1 VRRLDGKVAA
11 VTGAARGLGRRL
23 CEALVRE
30 GARVAMLGRDL
41 GALQDAARGFGAA
54 ALPLRCDVADP
65 QQVAAAFA
73 ALAAL
78 AERCGGLDL
87 LVNNAAI
94 GQLLPVGEADPAQVE
109 YEVKVNLLGPMHC
122 IGAALPLMRRR
133 GGGDVFNISS
143 ESVLRPYPMLGVY
156 AATKSGLETLSR
168 SQRAELRDQGI
179 RVGVLRVGR
188 MQESGFNRGWP
199 PALRARY
206 LEIVARE
213 GFHAA
218 SGEPI
223 RPAVVADTLIDLA
236 CLPREA
242 QVELVELRPA

>member
-1 VRRLDGKVAA
+1 VKRLDGKIAA
-11 VTGAARGLGRRL
+11 VTGAARGLGRRI

-30 GARVAMLGRDL
+30 GARVAMLGRDF

-65 QQVAAAFA
+65 QHVSTAFA
-73 ALAAL
+73 ALA
-78 AERCGGLDL
+78 EQWGGLDL

-109 YEVKVNLLGPMHC
+109 YEVKVNLLGPIHC

-168 SQRAELRDQGI
+168 SLRAELRDQSI

-188 MQESGFNRGWP
+188 LQESGFNRGWP
-199 PALRARY
+199 SALRARY

-213 GFHAA
+213 GFHSA

-223 RPAVVADTLIDLA
+223 RPAVVADALIDLA

>member
-1 VRRLDGKVAA
+1 MRRLEGKVAA
-11 VTGAARGLGRRL
+11 VTGAARGLGRRI
-23 CEALVRE
+23 CEALSRE
-30 GARVAMLGRDL
+30 GSSVAMLGRDL
-41 GALQDAARGFGAA
+41 DALRTVADELGGS
-54 ALPLRCDVADP
+54 ALPLRCDVADARE
-65 QQVAAAFA
+65 VATAFA
-73 ALAAL
+73 AI
-78 AERCGGLDL
+78 AERFDGLDL

-94 GQLLPVGEADPAQVE
+94 GQLLPLGEADPAHVE
-109 YEVKVNLLGPMHC
+109 YEVKVNLLGPVHC

-168 SQRAELRDQGI
+168 SLRAELRGEGI
-179 RVGVLRVGR
+179 RVCVLRVGR
-188 MQESGFNRGWP
+188 MKESGFNRGWP
-199 PALRARY
+199 PALRERY
-206 LEIVARE
+206 LGIVARE

-223 RPAVVADTLIDLA
+223 RPAVVADALVDLA

-242 QVELVELRPA
+242 QVELVEMRPA